1 MTGWYVDAESIPVPR
16 FSPEVRTVLDS
27 REEILPRIW
36 KCMVREAANFYL
48 KKYPDLKSSTLYQQI
63 GYRVFSHYPW
73 IDSYCSGRRPW
84 SKFVK
89 SLSQKVRHTRHKQ
102 KALGK
107 NGYDPLEAEAPEE
120 EEEEQE

>member
-1 MTGWYVDAESIPVPR
+1 MSVKNNPLPFESTLYNNHLSCADMTGWYVDAESIPVPR

-84 SKFVK
+84 V
-89 SLSQKVRHTRHKQ
+89 SLRH
-102 KALGK
+102 
-107 NGYDPLEAEAPEE
+107 
-120 EEEEQE
+120 